1 MQLTSSGHNDYIIIF
16 MGSVPVRNDFV
27 LINLVNHDAVSVR
40 KSFGKSCLYFC
51 LDKPE
56 YALAV
61 SDCKDGVLNSL
72 TVFLQML
79 GKLCAELIVGDIIAD
94 QHHVPYLYSLYL
106 LVKFQCRIQR
116 ITQN

>member
-1 MQLTSSGHNDYIIIF
+1 
-16 MGSVPVRNDFV
+16 
-27 LINLVNHDAVSVR
+27 
-40 KSFGKSCLYFC
+40 
-51 LDKPE
+51 
-56 YALAV
+56 
-61 SDCKDGVLNSL
+61 LNSI